1 MQQNLYAKKTHT
13 GWEWHFK
20 RNCSIS
26 PQQLICIFA
35 SLAFVSLVIGTVFY
49 CLGAYLI
56 LPFSF
61 VEILVLSIAFYYNAL
76 HAVDYERLKIENNK
90 VIIERKKGRQ
100 ESEVQLTRAYTR
112 IKALTHQEDIITLNQ
127 GTQEATFGYHI
138 HRNYRGQVM
147 RELRERL

>member
-1 MQQNLYAKKTHT
+1 LIKKYVYGTKPVCKKNPNWLGMAFQKKLLNITQAIDLYFCVT
-13 GWEWHFK
+13 G
-20 RNCSIS
+20 I
-26 PQQLICIFA
+26 
-35 SLAFVSLVIGTVFY
+35 
-49 CLGAYLI
+49 CLGAHWHRI
-56 LPFSF
+56 LLPRG
-61 VEILVLSIAFYYNAL
+61 LPRIAFYYNAL

-100 ESEVQLTRAYTR
+100 ESEIQLTRAFTR

-127 GTQEATFGYHI
+127 GVQEATFGYHI